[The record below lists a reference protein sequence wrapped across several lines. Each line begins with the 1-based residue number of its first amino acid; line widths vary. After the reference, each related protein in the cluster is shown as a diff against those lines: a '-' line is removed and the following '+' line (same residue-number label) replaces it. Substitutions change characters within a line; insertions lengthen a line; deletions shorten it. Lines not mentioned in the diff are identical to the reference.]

1 MNSEFPLAKQTIIDG
16 NRRLVREKIL
26 QILYSK
32 YISDF
37 DNTQELFE
45 YVFFREFNF
54 GDDEQKYEKLLRP
67 DEIIEIEGD
76 YPIKWD
82 EDQIKF
88 GETLLTTISSNYNK
102 FDEMVTKF
110 SSNWDLDRIALID
123 RILIH
128 IALAEFLFFDY
139 IPTKVTMNEVL
150 EISKLYSTDKSSLF
164 INGLLES
171 LKNSLEEDNKI
182 VKTGRGKIEK

>member
-88 GETLLTTISSNYNK
+88 GETLFTTISSNYIK

-171 LKNSLEEDNKI
+171 LKNSLELDNKI